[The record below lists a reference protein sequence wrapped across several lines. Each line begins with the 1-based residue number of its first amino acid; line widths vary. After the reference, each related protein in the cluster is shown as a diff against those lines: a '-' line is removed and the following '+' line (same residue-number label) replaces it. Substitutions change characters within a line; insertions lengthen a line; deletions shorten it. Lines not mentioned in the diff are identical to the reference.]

1 MSRLTV
7 TEKEHWK
14 SRIEYRINR
23 AIESLQLKE
32 VTLMPNIK
40 AKADL
45 QAHKFLGTDVL
56 HSKIESIRK
65 QIKALDEE
73 QDRLESEMYSIA
85 LGKLDTITQSSY
97 QFKSDFWNMHRQS
110 QQRFEDAFLRDSAI
124 GREILKLREEK
135 ESLLDTVWLAT
146 SSAQMR
152 DLWSRVSSVVGDDA
166 TPLQQQILAEGVKSP
181 ETI

>member
-1 MSRLTV
+1 MSRLTA

-14 SRIEYRINR
+14 TRIEHRINR
-23 AIESLQLKE
+23 AIESLQLKD
-32 VTLMPNIK
+32 VALMPTIK

-45 QAHKFLGTDVL
+45 QAHKFLGTDAL
-56 HSKIESIRK
+56 HTRIEAIRK

-73 QDRLESEMYSIA
+73 QDRLDSEMYSIA
-85 LGKLDTITQSSY
+85 LGKLDCTQSRYSI
-97 QFKSDFWNMHRQS
+97 KSDFWSMHRKS
-110 QQRFEDAFLRDSAI
+110 QERFEDELMKDSPI

-146 SSAQMR
+146 SSTQIR

-166 TPLQQQILAEGVKSP
+166 TPLQQQILAVGAEST
-181 ETI
+181 ETD